1 VTAGRAAPGA
11 GRARRSSSPSTARA
25 TLYIVLAACG
35 FGSITILTTLVLRA
49 GGTVTTAVVFR
60 FLLAAPLLLL
70 AAGWRAAAGLDGR
83 RRGELLVLGG
93 GGQAAINLVSL
104 SALHYIPAA
113 TLVFLFYTYPAWIA
127 VFAAARGTERIT
139 RGRAAALLLSLAGI
153 ATIIG
158 NPLRG
163 ELHPLGVGLSLAAAV
178 IYAAYIPL
186 LDELQRTS
194 GPLGTTAWMSVGT
207 AIFMAIIAL
216 SQGDFVVAMHAT
228 AWKAVITL
236 ALVSTAGAFFMFM
249 KGLQILGSVRTAIV
263 STVEPFFTAL
273 LGAWVLSQPL
283 TRGTLIGGAMIAAA
297 VVLLQ
302 LGNRENG
309 RAAS

>member
-1 VTAGRAAPGA
+1 MVALG
-11 GRARRSSSPSTARA
+11 
-25 TLYIVLAACG
+25 ACG
-35 FGSITILTTLVLRA
+35 FGTISTLVTLATGA
-49 GGTVTTAVVFR
+49 G
-60 FLLAAPLLLL
+60 APLHSVIFWRYAL
-70 AAGWRAAAGLDGR
+70 AIPVLVGFAAAKGALRFDAHALKTMAIAGLGQT
-83 RRGELLVLGG
+83 LIAVLT
-93 GGQAAINLVSL
+93 L
-104 SALHYIPAA
+104 SALKHVSVA
-113 TLVFLFYTYPAWIA
+113 TLAFLFYTFPAWVAVIA
-127 VFAAARGTERIT
+127 RIRHSEPLT
-139 RGRAAALLLSLAGI
+139 PVRLTALVLSLAGI
-153 ATIIG
+153 GVMVGA
-158 NPLRG
+158 PDSA
-163 ELHPLGVGLSLAAAV
+163 LHPIGVTLALVGAV

-228 AWKAVITL
+228 AWKAVVTL

-297 VVLLQ
+297 VILLQ

-309 RAAS
+309 RATS